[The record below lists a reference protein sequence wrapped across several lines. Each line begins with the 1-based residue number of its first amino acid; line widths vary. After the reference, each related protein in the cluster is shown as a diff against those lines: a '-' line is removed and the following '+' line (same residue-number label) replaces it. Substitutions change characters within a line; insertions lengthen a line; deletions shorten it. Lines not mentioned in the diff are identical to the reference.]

1 MFSRVELF
9 LKLLMKH
16 IFSGIDQLV
25 IRWFDIGVEK
35 DEFLF
40 MSVDGQ
46 LFETHNA
53 LTNFIEEIYL
63 VESEVVVDRICL
75 ERTKISR

>member
-1 MFSRVELF
+1 MFSLVELF